1 MKTNITIYVEGGG
14 DTATLKGQCRRAF
27 SAFLEKAGFAGKMP
41 KIVARGSRNAA
52 YESYCI
58 AIKQGNEALLLIDS
72 EAPVQNISG
81 NPSQWNPWEHL
92 KIRDTWKR
100 PDEASNADCHL
111 MVQVM
116 ETWFFA
122 DVAVLERYFGNG
134 FNAKSLPNR
143 PNIEKISK
151 SEVENALDA
160 STKMTKKKGYSKGR
174 DSFDI
179 LASIDPAKV
188 AQKSPW
194 ANRFISVLSER
205 IENRG

>member
-14 DTATLKGQCRRAF
+14 DTAALKGQCRRAF
-27 SAFLEKAGFAGKMP
+27 SSFLEKAGFAGKMP

-72 EAPVQNISG
+72 EAPVQSISAD
-81 NPSQWNPWEHL
+81 PSQWNPWEHL
-92 KIRDTWKR
+92 KTRDAWQR
-100 PDEASNADCHL
+100 HDGASNIDCHL

-122 DVAVLERYFGNG
+122 DSTALERYFGNG
-134 FNAKSLPNR
+134 FNIKSIPNR
-143 PNIEKISK
+143 ADIEEIPKAD
-151 SEVENALDA
+151 VESALDS

-194 ANRFISVLSER
+194 ANRFITLLSDR
-205 IENRG
+205 IK

>member
-1 MKTNITIYVEGGG
+1 VKTNITIYVEGGG
-14 DTATLKGQCRRAF
+14 DTAALKGQCRRAF
-27 SAFLEKAGFAGKMP
+27 SAFLEKAGFARKMP
-41 KIVARGSRNAA
+41 KIVVRGSRNAA

-58 AIKQGNEALLLIDS
+58 AIKQGNEALLLINS

-81 NPSQWNPWEHL
+81 DPSQWNPWEHL
-92 KIRDTWKR
+92 KTRDAWQR

-122 DVAVLERYFGNG
+122 DVTALEHYFGSG
-134 FNAKSLPNR
+134 FNAKSIPNR
-143 PNIEKISK
+143 SDIEEIPKTD
-151 SEVENALDA
+151 VESALDA
-160 STKMTKKKGYSKGR
+160 STKMTKKKRYSKGR

-179 LASIDPAKV
+179 LASIDPTKV
-188 AQKSPW
+188 IQKSPW
-194 ANRFISVLSER
+194 ANRFISVLTER